1 MEDRHCVAL
10 AVLVAVGALLAR
22 SVPAAGAGRPA
33 LGATIVACLLAAVR
47 SRPLLLC
54 AAALLL
60 AGVLGARSWAGVEP
74 PPPTRW
80 AGTATLATDPIASG
94 GAVRAQLRLAGGR
107 HVDALAFG
115 AAGGCLRP
123 RLTGERVE
131 ATGTLDAPARGS
143 RARLAARHVSARLSV
158 ATCRPAGAGPPWIR
172 AANTLRRTLARGA
185 TALPEDRRALWA
197 GLVVGDDR
205 DEPADL
211 TADFQ
216 TAGLTHLL
224 AVSGQN
230 VAFALAA
237 AGPLLRRLGLRGR
250 FAAALGVLALFGL
263 AVRWEPS
270 VLRATAMAALALLA
284 GVLGVEASPLRLV
297 ALAAAGLILVDPMLV
312 HRLGFQL
319 SVAAVVGMA
328 LWTRP
333 LAARLPGP
341 AMLRDAV
348 AASLAAQV
356 ATAPLLL
363 TLGGLSPV
371 SVPAN
376 ALAVPV
382 AGPVMVWGLTAGL
395 VAGVLGGWPA
405 WLLHLPTRLLL
416 AWLVA
421 VAQGAAR
428 LPFAPVGAVA
438 VALAAGLVWWAV
450 QRDQRRRPSR
460 NTLALLSVVV
470 LVVPSV
476 RLAATGPGPLTDD
489 RSAYGLRLWRDEGVT
504 VAALDGGDPARVL
517 SALRARQVGRIDLVV
532 ATRTGPRV
540 LAPLAAILERHD
552 VVTLAGPSRLDVAGL
567 RPFPEG
573 VSLVV
578 EPYTVTSGPNGTI
591 EVVRRQS
598 TTSAR

>member
-74 PPPTRW
+74 PRASRW
-80 AGTATLATDPIASG
+80 AGTATLATDPVAGG
-94 GAVRAQLRLAGGR
+94 GAVRAQMRLAGGR

-123 RLTGERVE
+123 RLAGERIE

-297 ALAAAGLILVDPMLV
+297 GLAVAGLVLVDPMLV

-328 LWTRP
+328 LWARP
-333 LAARLPGP
+333 LASRLPGP

-376 ALAVPV
+376 ALAVPA

-395 VAGVLGGWPA
+395 AAGVLGGWPA
-405 WLLHLPTRLLL
+405 WLLHLPSRLLL

-438 VALAAGLVWWAV
+438 VALAAGLVWCAV
-450 QRDQRRRPSR
+450 QRGQRRRPSR
-460 NTLALLSVVV
+460 CTLALAAVVV

-489 RSAYGLRLWRDEGVT
+489 RSAFGLRLWRYEGVT

-532 ATRTGPRV
+532 ATRAGPRV
-540 LAPLAAILERHD
+540 LAPLAAVLDRHD
-552 VVTLAGPSRLDVAGL
+552 VVTLAGPARLDVAGL

-573 VSLVV
+573 LSLVV

-598 TTSAR
+598 TTSAP

>member
-10 AVLVAVGALLAR
+10 AVLVSIGALLAR
-22 SVPAAGAGRPA
+22 SVPAAAAGRPA
-33 LGATIVACLLAAVR
+33 LAATVVACVLAAVR
-47 SRPLLLC
+47 SRPLLAC
-54 AAALLL
+54 VAALLL
-60 AGVLGARSWAGVEP
+60 AAVLGARSWAGVEP
-74 PPPTRW
+74 PSPTRW
-80 AGTATLATDPIASG
+80 AGTATVVTDPVAGG

-115 AAGGCLRP
+115 KAGGCLRP
-123 RLTGERVE
+123 RLAGERIE
-131 ATGTLDAPARGS
+131 ATGALDAPAPGS
-143 RARLAARHVSARLSV
+143 QARLAARHVSARLSL

-237 AGPLLRRLGLRGR
+237 AGPLLRRLGLRWR
-250 FAAALGVLALFGL
+250 FAAALAVLALFGL

-297 ALAAAGLILVDPMLV
+297 ALAVAGLVLVDPMLV

-328 LWTRP
+328 LWAHP

-341 AMLRDAV
+341 AVLRDAL

-363 TLGGLSPV
+363 TLGALSPV

-376 ALAVPV
+376 ALAVPA

-395 VAGVLGGWPA
+395 VAGVLGGWAA
-405 WLLHLPTRLLL
+405 WLLHLPSRLLL
-416 AWLVA
+416 AWLVG

-450 QRDQRRRPSR
+450 RGQGRRPRRR
-460 NTLALLSVVV
+460 TLALAAVVV
-470 LVVPSV
+470 MVVPSV
-476 RLAATGPGPLTDD
+476 RLATTGPGPLTDD
-489 RSAYGLRLWRDEGVT
+489 RSAYGLRLWRDRGVT
-504 VAALDGGDPARVL
+504 VAVLDGGDPARVL
-517 SALRARQVGRIDLVV
+517 SALRARQVGRIDLMV

-540 LAPLAAILERHD
+540 LAPLAAVLDRHD
-552 VVTLAGPSRLDVAGL
+552 VVTLAGPARLDVAGL

-573 VSLVV
+573 SSLIV
-578 EPYTVTSGPNGTI
+578 EPYTVTSGPRGTI
-591 EVVRRQS
+591 EVERRRS
-598 TTSAR
+598 TTSAP

>member
-10 AVLVAVGALLAR
+10 AVLVAAGALLAR

-33 LGATIVACLLAAVR
+33 LAVAVVACLLAAAR

-54 AAALLL
+54 VAALLL

-123 RLTGERVE
+123 RLAGERIR
-131 ATGTLDAPARGS
+131 ATGSLDAPARGS

-158 ATCRPAGAGPPWIR
+158 ATCQPAGAGPPWIR

-185 TALPEDRRALWA
+185 TTLPEDRRALWA

-211 TADFQ
+211 TSDFQ

-237 AGPLLRRLGLRGR
+237 AGPLMRRLGLRGR
-250 FAAALGVLALFGL
+250 FVAALGVLALFGL
-263 AVRWEPS
+263 AVRFEPS

-284 GVLGVEASPLRLV
+284 GVLGVEASPVRLV
-297 ALAAAGLILVDPMLV
+297 ALAVAGLVLVDPMLV

-328 LWTRP
+328 LWARP

-341 AMLRDAV
+341 AMLREVV

-376 ALAVPV
+376 ALAVPA
-382 AGPVMVWGLTAGL
+382 AGWIMVWGLTAGL
-395 VAGVLGGWPA
+395 AAGVLGGWVA
-405 WLLHLPTRLLL
+405 VLLHLPTRLLL

-421 VAQGAAR
+421 VAQGAAG
-428 LPFAPVGAVA
+428 LPLAPVGAVA
-438 VALAAGLVWWAV
+438 VALAAGLVWAAV
-450 QRDQRRRPSR
+450 RRDQRRRPSR
-460 NTLALLSVVV
+460 RTLVVAAVLV

-476 RLAATGPGPLTDD
+476 RLAVTGPGPLSDD
-489 RSAYGLRLWRDEGVT
+489 RSAFGLRLWRAQGVT

-517 SALRARQVGRIDLVV
+517 SALRARQVGRIDLLL
-532 ATRTGPRV
+532 ATGTGPRV
-540 LAPLAAILERHD
+540 LAPLAAVLDRHD
-552 VVTLAGPSRLDVAGL
+552 VVNLAGPARLDVAGL
-567 RPFPEG
+567 RPLPPG
-573 VSLVV
+573 ASLLIG
-578 EPYTVTSGPNGTI
+578 PYQVTAKALGD
-591 EVVRRQS
+591 VQVRP
-598 TTSAR
+598 ARSP

>member
-1 MEDRHCVAL
+1 MLL
-10 AVLVAVGALLAR
+10 AVLVAAGALLAR
-22 SVPAAGAGRPA
+22 SVPAAAAGWPA
-33 LGATIVACLLAAVR
+33 LVLAAVACAVAAAT
-47 SRPLLLC
+47 SRPLLLGV
-54 AAALLL
+54 AGLLL
-60 AGVLGARSWAGVEP
+60 AAVLGARSWAGVEP
-74 PPPTRW
+74 PPTTRW
-80 AGTATLATDPIASG
+80 AGTATVATDPVAGG

-123 RLTGERVE
+123 RLAGEGVE
-131 ATGTLDAPARGS
+131 VKGTLDAPARGS

-158 ATCRPAGAGPPWIR
+158 AACRPAGAGPPWIR
-172 AANTLRRTLARGA
+172 VANSLRRTLAQGS

-211 TADFQ
+211 TSDFQ

-237 AGPLLRRLGLRGR
+237 AGPLLRRLGLRAR
-250 FAAALGVLALFGL
+250 FTAALGVLALFGL

-284 GVLGVEASPLRLV
+284 GVLGVEASALRLV
-297 ALAAAGLILVDPMLV
+297 SLAVAGLVLVDPMLV

-328 LWTRP
+328 LWARP

-348 AASLAAQV
+348 AATLAAQA

-376 ALAVPV
+376 ALAVPA

-395 VAGVLGGWPA
+395 LAGVLGGWAA
-405 WLLHLPTRLLL
+405 WLLHLPSRLLL

-421 VAQGAAR
+421 VAQVAAR
-428 LPFAPVGAVA
+428 LPFAPVGAVI

-450 QRDQRRRPSR
+450 RRDQRRRPTR
-460 NTLALLSVVV
+460 RTLAVVAAVV
-470 LVVPSV
+470 LVAPSV
-476 RLAATGPGPLTDD
+476 RLAATGPGPLSDD
-489 RSAYGLRLWRDEGVT
+489 RSAYGLRLWRAGGVT
-504 VAALDGGDPARVL
+504 VVALDGGDPARVL
-517 SALRARQVGRIDLVV
+517 SALRARQVGRIDFVV

-540 LAPLAAILERHD
+540 LAPLAAVLDRHD
-552 VVTLAGPSRLDVAGL
+552 VVALAGPARLDVAGL
-567 RPFPEG
+567 RPFPPG
-573 VSLVV
+573 ASLLVG
-578 EPYTVTSGPNGTI
+578 PFTVTSGPNGAV

-598 TTSAR
+598 TTSAP